1 MAYKTR
7 LTVCGRTL
15 TSYVDDERQPWFYLK
30 DILTILPLSLLT
42 WKVNK
47 PDIDST
53 NFGAADGFTLISARG
68 VLQLVHALSNREAS
82 PFLRRKVRLAVRRA
96 LRETN
101 VPEGQGPAVLERVP
115 VSRESV
121 LDMYQDQLNVERASR
136 ASKSYGEQALPD
148 EKTMLSRL
156 QASLG
161 VDNSDDLVRVLY
173 ERAEQRGEIR

>member
-47 PDIDST
+47 PDIDPAS
-53 NFGAADGFTLISARG
+53 FGSADGLTLISAGG
-68 VLQLVHALSNREAS
+68 VLQLVRNLSNSEAS
-82 PFLRRKVRLAVRRA
+82 PFLRRKVRLAVRHA
-96 LRETN
+96 VRETN
-101 VPEGQGPAVLERVP
+101 VPEGQGPVVLKHVP
-115 VSRESV
+115 VNRESV
-121 LDMYQDQLNVERASR
+121 LDMYQDQLNVERAS
-136 ASKSYGEQALPD
+136 KPYGERALPD

-161 VDNSDDLVRVLY
+161 VENSDDLVRVLY
-173 ERAEQRGEIR
+173 ERAEQRGELR

>member
-7 LTVCGRTL
+7 LFVCGRSL

-53 NFGAADGFTLISARG
+53 NFGAADGLTLISARG
-68 VLQLVHALSNREAS
+68 VLQLVRGLSNSEAS

-96 LRETN
+96 VRETN
-101 VPEGQGPAVLERVP
+101 VPEGRGPVVLKHVP
-115 VSRESV
+115 VNRESV

-136 ASKSYGEQALPD
+136 SFGARSLPD

-161 VDNSDDLVRVLY
+161 VENSDDLVRALY